1 MITTNPF
8 LFWRLALTLLMGLP
22 AVAVGDCGTGVIPI
36 SRIQGPGDHSSFSG
50 QTVSVEGI
58 ITMDAR
64 QQGGFRGFY
73 LQQADGETDN
83 DPQTSEALFVYT
95 HRTDGQHGDRVHVS
109 GRVKEF
115 HGLTELTDIT
125 SITRCGNGR
134 LPEPVSVT
142 LPWQDGQ
149 PPEHLENMRINIAGE
164 LTVVDHYNLARYGE
178 LTLADRKSVV

>member
-1 MITTNPF
+1 
-8 LFWRLALTLLMGLP
+8 
-22 AVAVGDCGTGVIPI
+22 
-36 SRIQGPGDHSSFSG
+36 
-50 QTVSVEGI
+50 
-58 ITMDAR
+58 MDAR

-95 HRTDGQHGDRVHVS
+95 HRTDGQRGDRVHVS

-125 SITRCGNGR
+125 SITRCGNSR
-134 LPEPVSVT
+134 LPEPVSIA

-149 PPEHLENMRINIAGE
+149 PPEHLENMRINVAGE
-164 LTVVDHYNLARYGE
+164 LTVIDHYNLARYGE
-178 LTLADRKSVV
+178 LALAAEPQTMATEILEPGPGAQSHHRWQAINRLLLDDGLGARNPRPIPWPGHNCPQATQYAPATRSAG